1 MYLMHDPPHD
11 HDLLRAH
18 LAGDPDAFPAL
29 VTRHQPGLRAFLRGL
44 PFPVLDVDAVTQETW
59 LRAWRAA
66 PRFDPDGPGA
76 FGGWLRTIAGRLA
89 RDERDRRLHRRAEWL
104 TDVDLD
110 RKDPARGPDA
120 VAEAHELADRV
131 HAAYA
136 KLEPHHARAI
146 TDFLV
151 DRPTEDIADEL
162 GISVRSAQSRRR
174 RAFAEMAV
182 LL

>member
-1 MYLMHDPPHD
+1 VNDPPHD
-11 HDLLRAH
+11 VDLLRAH
-18 LAGDPDAFPAL
+18 LDGDLDAFPTL
-29 VTRHQPGLRAFLRGL
+29 VARHSKTLLAFVRHL
-44 PFPVLDVDAVTQETW
+44 PFPTPDAEDLVQEGW
-59 LRAWRAA
+59 VRAWLAA
-66 PRFDPDGPGA
+66 PRFDPHGSGSLL
-76 FGGWLRTIAGRLA
+76 GWLKTIVARLA
-89 RDERDRRLHRRAEWL
+89 RDSRDRRLHRRAEWL

-110 RKDPARGPDA
+110 REDPARGPDA